1 MPHDLLAGK
10 NDEVGLASTG
20 CRTRIRT
27 LTKGSK
33 VPCATVTPSGTGAS
47 ILASAGA
54 QQQPLCH
61 VASKSECAAGSLVP
75 KAGVEPARGLPL
87 NGF

>member
-1 MPHDLLAGK
+1 MRR
-10 NDEVGLASTG
+10 G

-33 VPCATVTPSGTGAS
+33 VPCATVTPSGIGAS
-47 ILASAGA
+47 ILASAGEH
-54 QQQPLCH
+54 QQQRWRTPERSLWNLLLQP
-61 VASKSECAAGSLVP
+61 LVP
-75 KAGVEPARGLPL
+75 KAGVEPARGLPP

>member
-33 VPCATVTPSGTGAS
+33 VPCATVTPSGIGAMHPR
-47 ILASAGA
+47 IRRIAPATAPLAAA
-54 QQQPLCH
+54 RARLQPEL
-61 VASKSECAAGSLVP
+61 VVP
-75 KAGVEPARGLPL
+75 KAGVEQIGRAHV
-87 NGF
+87 